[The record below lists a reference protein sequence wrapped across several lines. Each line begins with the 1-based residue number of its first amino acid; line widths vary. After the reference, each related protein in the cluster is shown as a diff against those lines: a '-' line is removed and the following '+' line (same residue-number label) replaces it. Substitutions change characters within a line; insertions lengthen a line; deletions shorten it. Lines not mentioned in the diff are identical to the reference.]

1 MSIKI
6 LMSSFML
13 MLFSFIHH
21 NVKAQQTNG
30 SILYEVTLDIHRRIP
45 KEREE
50 MKAMIPQYRTENY
63 RLFFS
68 STETLYKAEIDA
80 DNDVAGNQGGMRM
93 MFRTPKSETYVDK
106 ASRERRVLQDF
117 MNKKYLITDTLKLAP
132 WKIGN
137 EQMKIMGQMCQMAY
151 YTDDSDTTNIQEI
164 TAWFALQMPSFTG
177 PDNYGTL
184 PGTVLAVDINNGE
197 RVYVARKIDL
207 LDNPPIE
214 IKKIEKGEAIKAD
227 AYKEMVR
234 IQTEKMRAAYGPRL
248 KN

>member
-1 MSIKI
+1 MPRKI
-6 LMSSFML
+6 LLGCFVVSL
-13 MLFSFIHH
+13 LLFSYST
-21 NVKAQQTNG
+21 NAQQVSG

-68 STETLYKAEIDA
+68 PSETLYKVEVDA
-80 DNDVAGNQGGMRM
+80 DSDVAGSQGGMRM

-106 ASRERRVLQDF
+106 ASRERRLLQDF
-117 MNKKYLITDTLKLAP
+117 MNKKYLITDTLKIAP

-137 EQMKIMGQMCQMAY
+137 EQMKILGQLCQMAY

-164 TAWFALQMPSFTG
+164 TAWFALQMPPFTG
-177 PDNYGTL
+177 PESYGTL

-197 RVYVARKIDL
+197 RVYVARKIEWSDT
-207 LDNPPIE
+207 PPSE
-214 IKKIEKGEAIKAD
+214 IKKIDRGEAIKAAD
-227 AYKEMVR
+227 YKEMVR
-234 IQTEKMRAAYGPRL
+234 VQTEKMRAAYGPRP